1 MPLVIY
7 LSINDDAYIDKL
19 IAGFKLLEV
28 KFKGIDYDK
37 SNKVLFQRIYEESLY
52 MINSENIQLMLCK
65 MCGIEDQEEILHK
78 NYSILCSI
86 SDSAITQY
94 IEKNI
99 TQYIEVMLQMCKG
112 LIMDD
117 EQAIVSILNNFNI
130 TKERE
135 VYSVFKNCY
144 FSDSTG

>member
-1 MPLVIY
+1 MNQDNAISDYISNERNY

-78 NYSILCSI
+78 IIRFYVPYQIPQSPNILKR
-86 SDSAITQY
+86 T
-94 IEKNI
+94 
-99 TQYIEVMLQMCKG
+99 
-112 LIMDD
+112 
-117 EQAIVSILNNFNI
+117 
-130 TKERE
+130 
-135 VYSVFKNCY
+135 
-144 FSDSTG
+144 